1 MKMSM
6 LLTSLWMVRSSAFV
20 VRSNTARGSSRL
32 FSVSTSDVNKGVY
45 RLDTL
50 QTLLSKH
57 GAPGSQGCSTPDD
70 LEPITSSVT
79 SSEED
84 ETPELVSSLMGAD
97 EFNNL
102 HPHLYPLARSKASGN
117 LICALRRAY
126 ADDASEWY
134 VNSSKAP
141 WPIVEAKVGGPG
153 MKLLALNSEHLM
165 RRIVCEVDFEGG
177 DKSIVELY
185 NEGLGQNTIADEA
198 LDTPYE
204 VGSVEK
210 LGYGVDKYVL
220 LRVGPFPDIYESLAL
235 GHAERGDESSSLI
248 SAEAS
253 NGKISGFAS
262 GFLFY
267 GRLLSSYDNRDE
279 EARDA
284 ARMCLRMPLP
294 SIGMT
299 IDDFREAAILGQLA
313 EESDSDAEV
322 LAKMQRMYEK
332 IRESELDDTSNQG
345 KTPEQMA
352 FDEANYIL
360 DSVALTG
367 GEWSA
372 VRPKL
377 AEIYTSVGRDDM
389 AAFVNPN

>member
-1 MKMSM
+1 M
-6 LLTSLWMVRSSAFV
+6 
-20 VRSNTARGSSRL
+20 G
-32 FSVSTSDVNKGVY
+32 VS

-57 GAPGSQGCSTPDD
+57 GAPGSKGCNTADD
-70 LEPITSSVT
+70 LEPITLDLAT
-79 SSEED
+79 EGAD
-84 ETPELVSSLMGAD
+84 ETPELVSSLTGID
-97 EFNNL
+97 EFKNL
-102 HPHLYPLARSKASGN
+102 HPHLFPLARSKTSGN

-126 ADDASEWY
+126 ADDATEWY
-134 VNSSKAP
+134 VNSSNAP

-165 RRIVCEVDFEGG
+165 RRIVCECDFEGG
-177 DKSIVELY
+177 NESLVELF
-185 NEGLGQNTIADEA
+185 NTGLGQNAIADKS

-204 VGSVEK
+204 AGSVEK

-248 SAEAS
+248 AAEAANS
-253 NGKISGFAS
+253 KTSGFGS

-267 GRLLSSYDNRDE
+267 ARLLASCPNRDE
-279 EARDA
+279 EIRDA
-284 ARMCLRMPLP
+284 ARICLRLPLP

-299 IDDFREAAILGQLA
+299 IDDFREAAILGQIA
-313 EESDSDAEV
+313 EESDSDEEV

-332 IRESELDDTSNQG
+332 IRESEQDDPTGQQG
-345 KTPEQMA
+345 KTPEQVA

-360 DSVALTG
+360 DNVALTAG
-367 GEWSA
+367 NWAE

-377 AEIYTSVGRDDM
+377 AEIYNSVGRDDM
-389 AAFVNPN
+389 ASFVNPN